1 MKITRLSENQKFVF
15 RWWTARELS
24 DYDGIICDGAVRSGK
39 TFCLSA
45 SFMTWAM
52 TNFDECIFGLCSKT
66 IVSLKRNILPALRG
80 YMKAMGMTAVEVASK
95 NYMDVSFCGRKNR
108 FYYFGGRDEGSPS
121 LIQGVTLAGVL
132 LDEAALMPRSFIE
145 QAVARC
151 SVAGSK
157 LWFNCNPDN
166 PYHWFKKEWI
176 DKAEEK
182 RLIYR
187 HFVLEDNPTLDRA
200 VIERYHRI
208 YTGTFYERF
217 VLGKWH

>member
-1 MKITRLSENQKFVF
+1 
-15 RWWTARELS
+15 
-24 DYDGIICDGAVRSGK
+24 
-39 TFCLSA
+39 
-45 SFMTWAM
+45 
-52 TNFDECIFGLCSKT
+52 
-66 IVSLKRNILPALRG
+66 
-80 YMKAMGMTAVEVASK
+80 MGMTAVEVASK

-132 LDEAALMPRSFIE
+132 LDEAVLMPRSFIE

-208 YTGTFYERF
+208 YTGD
-217 VLGKWH
+217 VLRAFCTWQMDGGRGACLPYVRRGEKRL

>member
-1 MKITRLSENQKFVF
+1 MKITRLSENQRFVF
-15 RWWTARELS
+15 RWWTARDLS

-151 SVAGSK
+151 SVVGSK
-157 LWFNCNPDN
+157 L
-166 PYHWFKKEWI
+166 
-176 DKAEEK
+176 
-182 RLIYR
+182 
-187 HFVLEDNPTLDRA
+187 
-200 VIERYHRI
+200 
-208 YTGTFYERF
+208 
-217 VLGKWH
+217 